1 MNAFNNNFNVSVNVA
16 RGMSVLLMATEKPNP
31 YPFMKVLNF
40 LTVHV
45 PPDLFSRVE
54 IFHLAH
60 VEGVSIAYQPNTQKS
75 LKSICVML

>member
-1 MNAFNNNFNVSVNVA
+1 
-16 RGMSVLLMATEKPNP
+16 MSVLLMAREKPSP
-31 YPFMKVLNF
+31 CPLMKVSNF

-45 PPDLFSRVE
+45 HPDLFSRVE